1 MKKTILTI
9 LLFIFFNSTA
19 KAVNFE
25 GPATQYAIVMTYL
38 EMCET
43 GSTDAV
49 CLNPVTIGSG
59 ESASI
64 DIANTS
70 AGKAA
75 ASYGS
80 LSKLTFGKS
89 YSYMQVIMK
98 RQITISGTV
107 SDGSNTCRTD
117 ANNSDISKNVAGKTT
132 GTPSTITLYIG
143 DTTNGNGDNV
153 NSVSAGDGTGTA
165 QAVGTIDDDDQF
177 VQFRGPLVAPVILKP
192 GQIPTMTIAFGTSEA
207 LGYAGSSGGCAA
219 TAGETQ
225 GLYGSSPD
233 VTITVK

>member
-1 MKKTILTI
+1 MTKVFLSI
-9 LLFIFFNSTA
+9 LFILFFNTIS

-25 GPATQYAIVMTYL
+25 GPATQYSIVMTHL

-49 CLNPVTIGSG
+49 CLNPVTIGTG
-59 ESASI
+59 ESGSI
-64 DIANTS
+64 DIANTA
-70 AGKAA
+70 AGAAA

-80 LSKLTFGKS
+80 LSSVKFGKS

-98 RQITISGTV
+98 RQITIAGTV
-107 SDGSNTCRTD
+107 SDGSNTCRTNG
-117 ANNSDISKNVAGKTT
+117 NNGDISKNVAGKTS
-132 GTPSTITLYIG
+132 GTASTITLYIG
-143 DTTNGNGDNV
+143 DTTSNNGDNV

-165 QAVGTIDDDDQF
+165 QAIGTINDTDEF
-177 VQFRGPLVAPVILKP
+177 VQFRGPLQAPVTIQP

-225 GLYGSSPD
+225 GLFGASPD
-233 VTITVK
+233 VTITIK

>member
-1 MKKTILTI
+1 MTKVFLSI
-9 LLFIFFNSTA
+9 LFILFFNTIS

-25 GPATQYAIVMTYL
+25 GPATQYSIVMTHL

-49 CLNPVTIGSG
+49 CLNPVTIGTG
-59 ESASI
+59 ESGSI
-64 DIANTS
+64 DIANTA
-70 AGKAA
+70 AGAAA

-80 LSKLTFGKS
+80 LSSVKFGKS

-98 RQITISGTV
+98 RQITIAGTV

-117 ANNSDISKNVAGKTT
+117 GNNGDISKNVAGKTS
-132 GTPSTITLYIG
+132 GTASTITLYIG
-143 DTTNGNGDNV
+143 DTTSNNGDNV

-165 QAVGTIDDDDQF
+165 QAVGTINDTDEF
-177 VQFRGPLVAPVILKP
+177 VQFRGPLVSPVVIKP

-219 TAGETQ
+219 AAGETQ
-225 GLYGSSPD
+225 GLFGASPD
-233 VTITVK
+233 VTITIK

>member
-1 MKKTILTI
+1 MTKVFLSI
-9 LLFIFFNSTA
+9 LFILFFSTISR
-19 KAVNFE
+19 AVHFE
-25 GPATQYAIVMTYL
+25 GPATQYSIVMTHL

-49 CLNPVTIGSG
+49 CLNPVTIGTG
-59 ESASI
+59 ESSSI
-64 DIANTS
+64 DIANTT
-70 AGKAA
+70 AGVAA

-80 LSKLTFGKS
+80 LSSVKFGKS

-98 RQITISGTV
+98 RQITIAGTV

-117 ANNSDISKNVAGKTT
+117 GNNGDISKNVAGKTS
-132 GTPSTITLYIG
+132 GTASTITLYIG
-143 DTTNGNGDNV
+143 DTTSNNGDNV

-165 QAVGTIDDDDQF
+165 QAVGTINDTDEF
-177 VQFRGPLVAPVILKP
+177 VQFRGPLVSPVVIKP

-219 TAGETQ
+219 AAGETQ
-225 GLYGSSPD
+225 GLFGASPD
-233 VTITVK
+233 VTITIK

>member
-1 MKKTILTI
+1 MTKVFLSI
-9 LLFIFFNSTA
+9 LFILFFNTIS

-25 GPATQYAIVMTYL
+25 GPATQYSIVMTHL

-49 CLNPVTIGSG
+49 CLNPVTIGTG
-59 ESASI
+59 ESSSI
-64 DIANTS
+64 DIANTA
-70 AGKAA
+70 AGAAA

-80 LSKLTFGKS
+80 LSSVKFGKS

-98 RQITISGTV
+98 RQITIAGTV

-117 ANNSDISKNVAGKTT
+117 GNNGDISKNVAGKTS
-132 GTPSTITLYIG
+132 GTASTITLYIG
-143 DTTNGNGDNV
+143 DTTSNNGDNV

-165 QAVGTIDDDDQF
+165 QAVGTINDTDEF
-177 VQFRGPLVAPVILKP
+177 VQFRGPLVSPVVIKP

-219 TAGETQ
+219 AAGETQ
-225 GLYGSSPD
+225 GLFGASPD
-233 VTITVK
+233 VTITIK

>member
-1 MKKTILTI
+1 MRKAFLSI
-9 LLFIFFNSTA
+9 LFILFFNTIS
-19 KAVNFE
+19 KAVHFE
-25 GPATQYAIVMTYL
+25 GQATEYSIIMTHL

-49 CLNPVTIGSG
+49 CLNPVTIGTG
-59 ESASI
+59 ESNSI
-64 DIANTS
+64 DIANTA
-70 AGKAA
+70 AGAAA

-80 LSKLTFGKS
+80 LSSVKFGKS

-98 RQITISGTV
+98 RQITIAGTV

-117 ANNSDISKNVAGKTT
+117 GNNGVISKNVAGKTS

-143 DTTNGNGDNV
+143 DTTSNNGDNV
-153 NSVSAGDGTGTA
+153 NSVSAGDGTGTS
-165 QAVGTIDDDDQF
+165 QAVGTINDTDEF
-177 VQFRGPLVAPVILKP
+177 VQFRGPLVAPVTIQP

-225 GLYGSSPD
+225 GLFGAKPD
-233 VTITVK
+233 VTITIK